1 MEAPVAFGPEAIQ
14 AAVAKSNFAGCRFA
28 IQNIDCLP
36 SLNGGILVNVLG
48 KMQSKTAQP
57 RAFAQTFFLA
67 EQPSGY
73 FILNDNLRFLAEAV
87 AEESGE
93 TPSAIEKVS
102 EPAPVASEKVEKTA
116 PVSAPPAVE
125 QSVQETPKE
134 TTSTAAKETAPVTE
148 TSKPAKKATPKPAK
162 QVEKPVEEELP
173 PSGPSSWAQLAA
185 VQQSKWASG
194 VVAPAKGTSI
204 VESKPT
210 APSSSKPRQTES
222 KPRNTTTSN
231 ANANEVKK
239 SSTPSQSTTTPPQ
252 QQQQQPK
259 KIPFVPEASLYV
271 TGVTDALK
279 SEDIKSVF
287 SALGSL
293 AHFDVNRRS
302 GAAFVEYEDAGIA
315 KLVLGQGSVSVNG
328 VTLTVEKRRV
338 NAGGRRDSH
347 HNNNNA
353 NHDQGNKKFTPTN
366 NQGKRHAPKPTAN

>member
-48 KMQSKTAQP
+48 KMQSKTAQS

-73 FILNDNLRFLAEAV
+73 FILNDNLRFLAETV
-87 AEESGE
+87 VEESGE
-93 TPSAIEKVS
+93 PAAIEKVT
-102 EPAPVASEKVEKTA
+102 EPALAASVAPVEKTA
-116 PVSAPPAVE
+116 PVTAAPVE
-125 QSVQETPKE
+125 QSVPEAPQET
-134 TTSTAAKETAPVTE
+134 TIAATANEAAPVTE
-148 TSKPAKKATPKPAK
+148 APKPAK

-185 VQQSKWASG
+185 VQQSRWASG

-204 VESKPT
+204 VESKPA
-210 APSSSKPRQTES
+210 APSASKPRQTNES
-222 KPRNTTTSN
+222 KPRGTSSAPN

-239 SSTPSQSTTTPPQ
+239 SSVPSQSTTPQ

-315 KLVLGQGSVSVNG
+315 KLVLGQGSVCVNG

-347 HNNNNA
+347 HHNNA
-353 NHDQGNKKFTPTN
+353 NNDQGNKKFTPTN
-366 NQGKRHAPKPTAN
+366 NQGKRHAPKPAAN